1 MTRRVVLMPSAELD
15 IERNALWWRRH
26 RSPDE
31 ADRWYLAIYAAIAK
45 LAENADSHPL
55 AYEND
60 KVLFTIRQLNFGVS
74 SKKTHRVVYEVTDE
88 DVRVFA
94 VRHLAQD
101 ELPPSELT

>member
-1 MTRRVVLMPSAELD
+1 M
-15 IERNALWWRRH
+15 
-26 RSPDE
+26 
-31 ADRWYLAIYAAIAK
+31 
-45 LAENADSHPL
+45 
-55 AYEND
+55 AYQND

-101 ELPPSELT
+101 ELPPSELI